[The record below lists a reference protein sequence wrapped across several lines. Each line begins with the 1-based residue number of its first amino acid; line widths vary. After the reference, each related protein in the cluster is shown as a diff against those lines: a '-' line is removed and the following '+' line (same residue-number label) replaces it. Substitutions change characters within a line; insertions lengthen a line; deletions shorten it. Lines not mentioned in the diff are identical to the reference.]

1 MTAEEKL
8 ANNQLAERY
17 QMTTAERMLLES
29 AYRQCLRCESPAAD
43 FRVAR
48 DSDVAR
54 AKGHLVTPV
63 FVEDAA
69 ASESA

>member
-1 MTAEEKL
+1 MTADEKH
-8 ANNQLAERY
+8 ATEQLAQRY
-17 QMTTAERMLLES
+17 QMTTTERMLLES

-43 FRVAR
+43 FRAAR

-63 FVEDAA
+63 YVDDAT

>member
-1 MTAEEKL
+1 MTAEEKR
-8 ANNQLAERY
+8 ATEQLAQRY
-17 QMTTAERMLLES
+17 RMTAAERTLLES

-43 FRVAR
+43 FRAAR

-63 FVEDAA
+63 YVDDALA
-69 ASESA
+69 

>member
-8 ANNQLAERY
+8 ATRQLAERY
-17 QMTTAERMLLES
+17 QMTTAERVLLES

-63 FVEDAA
+63 YVGDVWTA
-69 ASESA
+69 ESA

>member
-29 AYRQCLRCESPAAD
+29 AYRQCLRCESPASGNA
-43 FRVAR
+43 RVR
-48 DSDVAR
+48 
-54 AKGHLVTPV
+54 
-63 FVEDAA
+63 
-69 ASESA
+69 